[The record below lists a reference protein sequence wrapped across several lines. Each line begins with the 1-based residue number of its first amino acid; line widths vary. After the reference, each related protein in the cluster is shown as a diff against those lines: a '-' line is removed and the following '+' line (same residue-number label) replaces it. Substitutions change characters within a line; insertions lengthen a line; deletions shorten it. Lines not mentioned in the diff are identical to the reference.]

1 MCAMKT
7 IILLTISVFLSITSF
22 SQIPDKTVPFSLE
35 GLLKLDKGLAFNAPT
50 IRLRYFHS
58 QNFATRYSLN
68 FAQSGN
74 TSFHYQF
81 SDLSGDVGTEKNRA
95 MTGTLN
101 LGGEYHLK
109 GTDKFSP
116 YIGGDLFYGFGTL
129 SKNRVNYDG
138 SNWTI
143 NYSSTNKSNYTIIGM
158 NLVAGGDYYFT
169 KNLYLGVEFGI
180 IWKTTFYHEGLETIT
195 INNLSAVSKTPKS
208 SMTTI
213 GHNYISSL
221 RFGWRF

>member
-1 MCAMKT
+1 MKT
-7 IILLTISVFLSITSF
+7 IILLTISGFLTFISF
-22 SQIPDKTVPFSLE
+22 SQIPDTTVPFSLE
-35 GLLKLDKGLAFNAPT
+35 GQLKIDKGIAFSAPT

-58 QNFATRYSLN
+58 QNFATRYSIN
-68 FAQSGN
+68 IAQSGN

-95 MTGTLN
+95 MTATLN
-101 LGGEYHLK
+101 IGCEYHLK

-116 YIGGDLFYGFGTL
+116 YIGGDLFYGIGAL

-143 NYSSTNKSNYTIIGM
+143 NYNSTNKSNYTNIGV
-158 NLVAGGDYYFT
+158 NLVAGSDYYFT
-169 KNLYLGVEFGI
+169 KNLYLGIEFGL
-180 IWKTTFYHEGLETIT
+180 IWKTTFYHEGIETIT
-195 INNLSAVSKTPKS
+195 IDNQSAVSKTPKS
-208 SMTTI
+208 SLTTI
-213 GHNYISSL
+213 GNNSISSL

>member
-1 MCAMKT
+1 MKT
-7 IILLTISVFLSITSF
+7 IILLTISVFLSIISF

-58 QNFATRYSLN
+58 QNFATRYSITI
-68 FAQSGN
+68 AQSGN

-208 SMTTI
+208 SMTNI

>member
-1 MCAMKT
+1 MKT